1 MTACCE
7 PAALSH
13 HQPITILLT
22 RKQDLLLFEDWT
34 VARSIHMEHGSD
46 GARLLSLLEMAR
58 RFHLEQAQI
67 AELRAA
73 GKRTAYM
80 ETMYIL
86 DLSLDQRYAELPV
99 KPVPWSRF
107 TSVLKELNLE
117 ES

>member
-1 MTACCE
+1 M
-7 PAALSH
+7 
-13 HQPITILLT
+13 
-22 RKQDLLLFEDWT
+22 
-34 VARSIHMEHGSD
+34 
-46 GARLLSLLEMAR
+46 SLLEMAR
-58 RFHLEQAQI
+58 RFHLEQTKI

-73 GKRTAYM
+73 GKRTAYV

-86 DLSLDQRYAELPV
+86 DLSLDQRCAELSI